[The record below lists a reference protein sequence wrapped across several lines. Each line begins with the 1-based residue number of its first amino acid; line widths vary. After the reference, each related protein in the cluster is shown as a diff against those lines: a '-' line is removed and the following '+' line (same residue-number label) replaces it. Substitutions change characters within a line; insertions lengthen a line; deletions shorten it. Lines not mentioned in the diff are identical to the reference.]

1 MSDKISRKTIKR
13 KIRKEKKRQEYI
25 KKLES
30 QKVKFKIIQL
40 LSESNFDSKPNTVK
54 FLQQYVQAIRC
65 LSDRNFQFY
74 PSFQYHITKVFV
86 VFIDGHELIY
96 DMKTDGKLTQKYI
109 LTYNFD
115 DVNLKN
121 SDESIIDC
129 FIRSLFQFK
138 IIKLCDS
145 QTFSLETKQI
155 SDEEKQILEDFGELE
170 TTKQCN

>member
-1 MSDKISRKTIKR
+1 MSEKVSRKTIKR
-13 KIRKEKKRQEYI
+13 KLRKEKKRQEYI

-74 PSFQYHITKVFV
+74 PSFQYHLSKVFII
-86 VFIDGHELIY
+86 FIDGHELIY
-96 DMKTDGKLTQKYI
+96 NMQTDGKLIQKYI

-115 DVNLKN
+115 DVNLKV
-121 SDESIIDC
+121 SDENIIDV
-129 FIRSLFQFK
+129 FISSLFQFK

-145 QTFSLETKQI
+145 QTFSLNYKAPT
-155 SDEEKQILEDFGELE
+155 EEEQILEDFNEV
-170 TTKQCN
+170 